1 MNRTVLHR
9 VGYSLA
15 VVSAAAVMAACAA
28 DMPAA
33 PGQRAAAVTRR
44 DVDLGTCSRLAAPE
58 GSVLL
63 LHAYATG
70 AQIYSWNGTSW
81 SFVAPSAT
89 LFADAGLTGQVAT
102 HFAGPTWQS
111 NSGSTVVG
119 STIDRCTPDER
130 AIPWLLLSA
139 ASNTTPGIFQGV
151 THIQRLFTVGGLAP
165 AEAGSFVGEQRNV
178 PYTAEYYF
186 YRAQ

>member
-1 MNRTVLHR
+1 MKRNVLHR
-9 VGYSLA
+9 FGYSFA
-15 VVSAAAVMAACAA
+15 IVSAAAVMAACA
-28 DMPAA
+28 DTPSA
-33 PGQRAAAVTRR
+33 PSQRAAVAARKS
-44 DVDLGTCSRLAAPE
+44 VDLGSCSRLAAPE

-63 LHAYATG
+63 LHAFATG
-70 AQIYSWNGTSW
+70 SQIYRWNGTSW

-89 LFADAGLTGQVAT
+89 LYADSGLTGQVAT

-111 NSGSTVVG
+111 NSGSQVVG
-119 STIDRCTPDER
+119 SLIDKCTPDAS

-139 ASNTTPGIFQGV
+139 ASNTTPGIFQSA

-165 AEAGSFVGEQRNV
+165 AEAGSFVGEVRNV
-178 PYTAEYYF
+178 PYTAQYYF